1 MLRALVIGLEV
12 VGFFLAFAS
21 YAIWDTDE
29 AAAMAM
35 LVVGASLFVT
45 GALLNIR
52 SRGKRCWRCKR
63 ALSSK
68 AEKCTGCGAEV

>member
-1 MLRALVIGLEV
+1 MLPALAISLEV

-21 YAIWDTDE
+21 YRYWDTDE
-29 AAAMAM
+29 ASAVAM
-35 LVVGASLFVT
+35 LVVGASLFAI